1 MSTNMKNLIK
11 GLARRLKQQS
21 RIWTLLPLIAA
32 SPQIFAATDSVTLAH
47 IKATSTLNIGYRQL
61 APFSFRDETGK
72 MTGYTI
78 SLCNLIAEELR
89 LTLGLKTLA
98 IHYIPTT
105 FSDRVSALN
114 SSKIDLDCSVNTDT
128 PERKD
133 SVSFSTDYYV
143 AHMRI
148 VALRKN
154 NIHTLDDLRGRA
166 VSVPRGSKDL
176 LELNRANREKKLNLS
191 IITSETVK
199 EAFDLMVAHHTAAMM
214 IDDILAL
221 PYINQS
227 EHPEEFTLSRETVGV
242 KMKYAIMMRKEDPQF
257 VTFVDKTLGHITES
271 GQNALLTSKWLTLKV
286 KASNAG
292 KN

>member
-1 MSTNMKNLIK
+1 MSINMNMLIK
-11 GLARRLKQQS
+11 GLARRLKQ
-21 RIWTLLPLIAA
+21 RIGICTLLPLAAA
-32 SPQIFAATDSVTLAH
+32 SPQVLAADHSVTMEH

-61 APFSFRDETGK
+61 APFSFRDDSGK

-105 FSDRVSALN
+105 FSERVSALN
-114 SSKIDLDCSVNTDT
+114 DSRIDLDCSVNTDT
-128 PERKD
+128 PERQN

-227 EHPEEFTLSRETVGV
+227 EHPEAFTLSRETVGV
-242 KMKYAIMMRKEDPQF
+242 KMRYAIMMRKDDPQF
-257 VTFVDKTLGHITES
+257 VTFVDKTLGHIVET
-271 GQNALLTSKWLTLKV
+271 GQNAQLTSRWLTLKV
-286 KASNAG
+286 NVSNADQR
-292 KN
+292 